1 MVGVFLMFRRERERI
16 NVGENRGTKLS
27 FSPIFCASRGRRKA
41 IVPFKTTSFWAFFLT
56 VYGTTPFWTK
66 RAVSFKWKGVKICLS
81 SHCSSICDLFN
92 RVLNCNFNC
101 KNQFNYIPTK
111 NQTAALELAAL
122 FTLVLGLEFMQFDPQ
137 LSNKLLI
144 SSF

>member
-1 MVGVFLMFRRERERI
+1 
-16 NVGENRGTKLS
+16 
-27 FSPIFCASRGRRKA
+27 
-41 IVPFKTTSFWAFFLT
+41 
-56 VYGTTPFWTK
+56 
-66 RAVSFKWKGVKICLS
+66 
-81 SHCSSICDLFN
+81 LFN

-122 FTLVLGLEFMQFDPQ
+122 FTLVLGLEFIQFDPQ

-144 SSF
+144 SSI